1 MKRMSLSIFM
11 FLMIAALQLSACA
24 PASPPE
30 KETKPVHL
38 QPIAGTNLNNVILT
52 AEAAKRLDL
61 QTVAVQEE
69 NIGGAARM
77 VIPYAAVLY
86 ESNGDTWVYVNVKPL
101 TFVRQAI
108 TIDYIDG
115 DQAILSQGPAAD
127 AVVVTVGAAELYG
140 SESEFEE
147 E

>member
-1 MKRMSLSIFM
+1 MKRISLSIIV
-11 FLMIAALQLSACA
+11 LLTIAALQLSACA

-30 KETKPVHL
+30 EVVKPVHL
-38 QPIAGTNLNNVILT
+38 EPIAGTDLNNVILT
-52 AEAAKRLDL
+52 ADAAKRLDL

-69 NIGGAARM
+69 NIGGAQRI

-86 ESNGDTWVYVNVKPL
+86 EANGNTWVYVNIKPL
-101 TFVRQAI
+101 TFVRQPI
-108 TIDYIDG
+108 VVDYIDG
-115 DQAILSQGPAAD
+115 DQAILSKGPAAD
-127 AVVVTVGAAELYG
+127 AIVVTVGAAELYG

>member
-1 MKRMSLSIFM
+1 MKHMSLSIFIL
-11 FLMIAALQLSACA
+11 LMIAALQLSACA
-24 PASPPE
+24 PASPTE
-30 KETKPVHL
+30 QETKPVHL
-38 QPIAGTNLNNVILT
+38 EPIAGTDLNNVILT
-52 AEAAKRLDL
+52 ADAAKRLDL

-69 NIGGAARM
+69 NIGGAERM

-115 DQAILSQGPAAD
+115 DQAILSKGPAAD